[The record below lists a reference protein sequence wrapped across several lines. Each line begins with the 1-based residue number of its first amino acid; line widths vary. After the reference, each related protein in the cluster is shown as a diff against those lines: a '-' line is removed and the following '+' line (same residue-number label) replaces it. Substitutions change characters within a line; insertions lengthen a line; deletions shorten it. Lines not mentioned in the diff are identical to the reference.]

1 MQKSYFQIYRIVL
14 SKSVVEV
21 YTHELA
27 EFQGLERQQFID
39 NFISNYR
46 PVLQHTCVNKY
57 GKTFESC
64 MQHTSIAHF
73 FEHAVIQELVN
84 HDRPSSDFKF
94 YGYTKPIKKVAR
106 PYLGSCD
113 DKNVARP
120 YLNYCITLNYRSD
133 IETLSAIKAAKARFD
148 KLLA

>member
-1 MQKSYFQIYRIVL
+1 MQKSYFQIDKIVF

-94 YGYTKPIKKVAR
+94 YGCTKPIEKVAR
-106 PYLGSCD
+106 PYLS
-113 DKNVARP
+113 
-120 YLNYCITLNYRSD
+120 YCITLNYQND
-133 IETLSAIKAAKARFD
+133 IETLSAIKGAKARFD